1 MIITQNY
8 KSNVKQRKMDFRKRL
23 VQYIGLVCIGLIF
36 LSCSQSGS
44 DSLVVYSGRSRA
56 LVDNLVKNFEKKTG
70 HTVNVRYG
78 NDAELLAVM
87 REEGD
92 RSPADLYWANTTG
105 ALANATKDDM
115 LKTLP
120 DTLLDIPASYSSS
133 SGRWIPVT
141 VRFRVLAYNPER
153 VDTTQ
158 LPSSVLD
165 LADMTNFRGR
175 VGWTPTYSSFYDF
188 ITTMRTEI
196 GEETTRRWLRKMQQ
210 LEPEAYSSNPP
221 MIQALIAGEIDIAL
235 TNHYYILQYK
245 YGGAEGEYE
254 EEVYF
259 DEPVVDENAP
269 VGTYHFESGD
279 IGNLAL
285 VTGASLLQTSDHD
298 EVALEFL
305 RYLLSKEAQGYA
317 ADVVHEYPVIRDVDL
332 PDYMLDSEK
341 ALQISPDYDYEKLQ
355 NLGETLNML
364 REAGLI

>member
-1 MIITQNY
+1 MRFKKRIIQ
-8 KSNVKQRKMDFRKRL
+8 S
-23 VQYIGLVCIGLIF
+23 IGLVAIGLF
-36 LSCSQSGS
+36 MVSCSQSGS
-44 DSLVVYSGRSRA
+44 ESLVVYSGRSRA
-56 LVDNLVKNFEKKTG
+56 LVDDLVKNFEAKTG
-70 HTVNVRYG
+70 RTVNVRYG

-92 RSPADLYWANTTG
+92 RSPADLFWANTTG
-105 ALANATKDDM
+105 ALANASSSNM

-120 DTLLDIPASYSSS
+120 DTLLEVPASYSSS
-133 SGRWIPVT
+133 SGQWLPIT

-153 VDTTQ
+153 VDSTE

-165 LADMTNFRGR
+165 LADMRQFSGR
-175 VGWTPTYSSFYDF
+175 IGWTPTYSSFYDF
-188 ITTMRTEI
+188 VTTMRTEL
-196 GEETTRRWLRKMQQ
+196 GEETTRRWLLKMQQ
-210 LEPEAYSSNPP
+210 LEPAAYGSNPP

-259 DEPVVDENAP
+259 DEPVVDPKAP
-269 VGTYHFESGD
+269 VETYHFEPGD

-285 VTGASLLQTSDHD
+285 VTGASLLQTSDQD
-298 EVALEFL
+298 DTALEFL
-305 RYLLSKEAQGYA
+305 RYLLSQEAQRYA
-317 ADVVHEYPVIRDVDL
+317 AEVVHEYPVIRSTDL
-332 PDYMLDSEK
+332 PEYMLDSEE
-341 ALQISPDYDYEKLQ
+341 ALQISPDYDYEKLR